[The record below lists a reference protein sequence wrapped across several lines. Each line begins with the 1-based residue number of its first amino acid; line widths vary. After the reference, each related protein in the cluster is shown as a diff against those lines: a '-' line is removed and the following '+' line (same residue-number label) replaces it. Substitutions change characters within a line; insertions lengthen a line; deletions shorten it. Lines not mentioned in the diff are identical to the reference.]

1 MSDVDFIFFCD
12 FVVVYLTPLIS
23 YNPFL
28 NLPMSNINFLSI
40 DQLNLQEFDSN
51 SELIP
56 LLTPEDEEEMNN
68 EELPASLPILPLRN
82 TVLFPGVVIPISAG
96 RDKSIKLINDANAG
110 DKIIGVVAQKNEDIE
125 DPTKNDIHTIGT
137 VARILRV
144 LKMPDGNITVILQ
157 GKKRFEID
165 KVTSEKPYISAS
177 IKEVE
182 EKRPGK
188 HDTEFAAI
196 VESVKELAIEII
208 KESPNIPTEAT
219 FAIKNIES
227 HSFLINFVS
236 SNMNLSVIEKQN
248 LLAMNTLKERALETL
263 RFMNV
268 ELQKLELKNDIQSKV
283 RFDLDQQQREYFL
296 HQQMKTIQ
304 EELGGVSQEQELDEM
319 RLKAKSKKWDDKTKT
334 HFEKELTKM
343 QRMNPQ
349 APDFGIQRNYLELF
363 LKLPWNEF
371 SKDNFDLTRAQKILD
386 RDHFGLE
393 DVKKRMIE
401 HLAVLKL
408 RNDMKSPIL
417 CLTGPPG
424 VGKTSIGKSVA
435 AALGREYV
443 RISLGGLRDE
453 AEIRGHRKTYI
464 GAMPG
469 RIIQSLKKAGTSN
482 PVFVLDE
489 IDKLSN
495 SNHGDPSSALLEVL
509 DPEQNNSFYDNFL
522 EYGYD
527 LSKVMFIATSNNL
540 SAIQPALRDR
550 MEVIKM
556 SGYTIEEKVEIARQ
570 HLFPKQLAAHGL
582 TSKELT
588 IGKKQLE
595 KIVEGYTRESG
606 VRGLEAKIAQVI
618 RHAAKSVAMEEEYNQ
633 KVTDEDI
640 VQVLGAPRMARDKS
654 ESNDVAG
661 VVTGLAWTAVGGDIL
676 FIESLLSPGKG
687 TMTITGNLGTVMK
700 ESATIA
706 LEYIK
711 ANTTLLGLDSDVI
724 SNYNIHLHVPEG
736 ATPKDGPSAG
746 IAMLTSLVSL
756 FTQKKIKKNMAMTGE
771 ITLRGKVLPVG
782 GIKEKILAAKRANI
796 KEIILCSENKQDI
809 DEIKPDYIKGLTFH
823 YVKEMSE
830 VLQIAITDQKVKNAK
845 KL

>member
-1 MSDVDFIFFCD
+1 
-12 FVVVYLTPLIS
+12 
-23 YNPFL
+23 
-28 NLPMSNINFLSI
+28 MSNHKILTIDNLS
-40 DQLNLQEFDSN
+40 LQEFDSEA
-51 SELIP
+51 ELIP

-68 EELPASLPILPLRN
+68 EELPVTLPILPLRN

-96 RDKSIKLINDANAG
+96 RDKSIQLINDANAG
-110 DKIIGVVAQKNEDIE
+110 DKIIGVVSQIDEDVE
-125 DPTKNDIHTIGT
+125 DPTKNDIHKVGT

-157 GKKRFEID
+157 GKKRFEI
-165 KVTSEKPYISAS
+165 SEVLTEEPYITANV
-177 IKEVE
+177 KNVVE
-182 EKRPGK
+182 TRPEET
-188 HDTEFAAI
+188 DTEFTA
-196 VESVKELAIEII
+196 VLESVKELAIQII
-208 KESPNIPTEAT
+208 KESPSIPSEAT

-227 HSFLINFVS
+227 KSFLINFIS
-236 SNMNLSVIEKQN
+236 SNMNLSVKDKQG
-248 LLAMNTLKERALETL
+248 LLSINDLKERAFETL
-263 RFMNV
+263 RYMNI

-304 EELGGVSQEQELDEM
+304 EELGGVSQEEEIDEM
-319 RLKAKSKKWDDKTKT
+319 GIKAKSKKWDEKTEK
-334 HFEKELTKM
+334 HFEKELSKIR
-343 QRMNPQ
+343 RMNPQ
-349 APDFGIQRNYLELF
+349 SPDYGIQRNYLELF
-363 LKLPWNEF
+363 LELPWGEY
-371 SKDNFDLTRAQKILD
+371 SKDKFDLKYAQKVLD
-386 RDHFGLE
+386 KDHFGLE
-393 DVKKRMIE
+393 EVKKRMIE

-408 RNDMKSPIL
+408 RNDMKSPII

-424 VGKTSIGKSVA
+424 VGKTSIGRSVA
-435 AALGREYV
+435 EALGREYV

-489 IDKLSN
+489 IDKLSSSHN
-495 SNHGDPSSALLEVL
+495 GDPSSALLEVL
-509 DPEQNNSFYDNFL
+509 DPEQNNAFYDNFL
-522 EYGYD
+522 EMGYD
-527 LSKVMFIATSNNL
+527 LSKVMFIATSNNM
-540 SAIQPALRDR
+540 ANIQPALKDR

-556 SGYTIEEKVEIARQ
+556 SGYTIEEKIEIAKR
-570 HLFPKQLAAHGL
+570 HLFPKVLAAHGL
-582 TSKELT
+582 TNKDLT

-606 VRGLEAKIAQVI
+606 VRNLENKLAQVI
-618 RHAAKSVAMEEEYNQ
+618 RNAAKSVAMEEEYNK

-640 VQVLGAPRMARDKS
+640 IKVLGVPRLERDKY

-661 VVTGLAWTAVGGDIL
+661 VVTGLAWTSVGGDIL
-676 FIESLLSPGKG
+676 FIESLISEGKG
-687 TMTITGNLGTVMK
+687 TLSVTGNLGNVMK

-711 ANTTLLGLDSDVI
+711 ANAKSLGLNI
-724 SNYNIHLHVPEG
+724 ELFQKYNIHIHVPEG

-746 IAMLTSLVSL
+746 IAMLTCLVSL
-756 FTQKKIKKNMAMTGE
+756 LTQTKVKKHIAMTGE

-796 KEIILCSENKQDI
+796 KELILCHENKSDI
-809 DEIKPDYIKGLTFH
+809 DEIKPEYLEGLTFH

-830 VLQIAITDQKVKNAK
+830 VLTLALTNQKVKNAK
-845 KL
+845 ELK

>member
-1 MSDVDFIFFCD
+1 MPNTNIFNFD
-12 FVVVYLTPLIS
+12 
-23 YNPFL
+23 
-28 NLPMSNINFLSI
+28 NLS
-40 DQLNLQEFDSN
+40 LQEFDTEA
-51 SELIP
+51 ELIP

-68 EELPASLPILPLRN
+68 EELPASLSILPLRN

-96 RDKSIKLINDANAG
+96 RDKSIKLINDAYAG
-110 DKIIGVVAQKNEDIE
+110 DKIIGVVAQKNEEDE
-125 DPTKNDIHTIGT
+125 DPTKNDIHKVGT

-165 KVTSEKPYISAS
+165 AVISEKPYIRANV
-177 IKEVE
+177 KEVE

-188 HDTEFAAI
+188 HDTEFLAI
-196 VESVKELAIEII
+196 LDSIKELAIQII

-227 HSFLINFVS
+227 QSFLVNFVS
-236 SNMNLSVIEKQN
+236 SNMNLSVKEKQD
-248 LLAMNTLKERALETL
+248 LLAMNALKERALETL
-263 RFMNV
+263 RFMNL

-304 EELGGVSQEQELDEM
+304 EELGGVSQEEEMDEM
-319 RLKAKSKKWDDKTKT
+319 RLKSKSKKWDEKTKK
-334 HFEKELTKM
+334 HFEKELSKM

-363 LKLPWNEF
+363 LELPWNDF
-371 SKDNFDLTRAQKILD
+371 SKDNFDLKRAQKILD
-386 RDHFGLE
+386 KDHFGLE

-408 RNDMKSPIL
+408 RNDMKSPII
-417 CLTGPPG
+417 CLSGPPG
-424 VGKTSIGKSVA
+424 VGKTSIGRSVA
-435 AALGREYV
+435 EALGREYV

-489 IDKLSN
+489 IDKLSV
-495 SNHGDPSSALLEVL
+495 SSQGDPSSALLEVL
-509 DPEQNNSFYDNFL
+509 DPEQNSAFYDNFL
-522 EYGYD
+522 EMGYD

-550 MEVIKM
+550 MEIIKM

-570 HLFPKQLAAHGL
+570 HLFPKQLKEHGL
-582 TSKELT
+582 TSKDLT

-606 VRGLEAKIAQVI
+606 VRGLEAKIAQFI
-618 RHAAKSVAMEEEYNQ
+618 RHAAKSVAMEETYNI

-640 VQVLGAPRMARDKS
+640 VKVLGVPRLGRDKY

-676 FIESLLSPGKG
+676 FIESLISPGKG

-711 ANTTLLGLDSDVI
+711 ANAEHLGLKTETLSK
-724 SNYNIHLHVPEG
+724 YNIHLHVPEG

-756 FTQKKIKKNMAMTGE
+756 FTQKKVKKNIAMTGE

-796 KEIILCSENKQDI
+796 KEIIMCHENKQDV
-809 DEIKPDYIKGLTFH
+809 DEIKADYINGLTFH

-830 VLQIAITDQKVKNAK
+830 VLKFAVTSENVKNAK

>member
-1 MSDVDFIFFCD
+1 
-12 FVVVYLTPLIS
+12 
-23 YNPFL
+23 
-28 NLPMSNINFLSI
+28 MSNHKILTIDNLS
-40 DQLNLQEFDSN
+40 LQEFDSEA
-51 SELIP
+51 ELIP

-68 EELPASLPILPLRN
+68 ELLPDSLPILPLRN
-82 TVLFPGVVIPISAG
+82 MVLFPGVVIPITAG
-96 RDKSIKLINDANAG
+96 RDKSIKLINDANASG
-110 DKIIGVVAQKNEDIE
+110 KNIGVVAQKNEEDE
-125 DPTKNDIHTIGT
+125 DPTKDDIHTVGT

-144 LKMPDGNITVILQ
+144 LKMPDGNITIILQ
-157 GKKRFEID
+157 GKKRFEIAE
-165 KVTSEKPYISAS
+165 VVSEEPYITATV
-177 IKEVE
+177 KEVP
-182 EKRPGK
+182 EKRPK
-188 HDTEFAAI
+188 KNDTEFNAI
-196 VESVKELAIEII
+196 IDSLKELAVKII
-208 KESPNIPTEAT
+208 QESPNLPSEAT

-227 HSFLINFVS
+227 KSFLVNFVS
-236 SNMNLSVIEKQN
+236 SNMNLSVKEKQD
-248 LLAMNTLKERALETL
+248 LLKINDLKDRALETL

-304 EELGGVSQEQELDEM
+304 EELGGVSHEEEFDEM
-319 RLKAKSKKWDDKTKT
+319 SQRAKTKKWDETTQK
-334 HFEKELTKM
+334 HFEKELSKLR
-343 QRMNPQ
+343 RMNPQ
-349 APDFGIQRNYLELF
+349 APDFSIQRNYLDLF
-363 LKLPWNEF
+363 LDLPWNEF
-371 SKDNFDLTRAQKILD
+371 SEDNFDLKRAQKILD

-393 DVKKRMIE
+393 EVKKRMIE

-408 RNDMKSPIL
+408 RNDMKSPII

-424 VGKTSIGKSVA
+424 VGKTSIGRSIA
-435 AALGREYV
+435 EALGRKYV

-464 GAMPG
+464 GALPG

-495 SNHGDPSSALLEVL
+495 SHSGDPSSALLEVL

-522 EYGYD
+522 EMGYD
-527 LSKVMFIATSNNL
+527 LSKVMFIATSNNITT
-540 SAIQPALRDR
+540 IQPALRDR

-570 HLFPKQLAAHGL
+570 HLFPRQLKEHGL

-606 VRGLEAKIAQVI
+606 VRGLENKLAQVI
-618 RHAAKSVAMEEEYNQ
+618 RNAAKSVAMEEEYNK

-640 VQVLGAPRMARDKS
+640 VKVLGVPRLERDKY

-661 VVTGLAWTAVGGDIL
+661 VVTGLAWTSVGGDIL

-706 LEYIK
+706 LEFIK
-711 ANTTLLGLDSDVI
+711 ANAQALGLDSDI
-724 SNYNIHLHVPEG
+724 LNKFNIHLHVPEG

-756 FTQKKIKKNMAMTGE
+756 FSQKRVKKNLAMTGE

-796 KEIILCSENKQDI
+796 KEIILCHENKRDI
-809 DEIKPDYIKGLTFH
+809 DEIKPEYLDGLTFH

-845 KL
+845 KLD